1 MPFSVGRLAT
11 ALLVLFLTISVAWA
25 QGGSGAGVGA
35 GENEWSENAKMPFRI
50 KLSGV
55 INTQPEEQT
64 LQPGEQSLGV
74 VTLRVGT
81 YNETYQFEVVAAEAL
96 DNPRVSAGMILQQ
109 VHKYGVDFE
118 LAGPKDLLSKVGQAE
133 PGTPLTLIGLFRQ
146 YNRTL
151 ILQNVETIGTR
162 EQ

>member
-1 MPFSVGRLAT
+1 MPFSVARLAT
-11 ALLVLFLTISVAWA
+11 ALLVLLLTVAIAWA
-25 QGGSGAGVGA
+25 QGSGPGVGA
-35 GENEWSENAKMPFRI
+35 GENDWSENSKTPFRI

-64 LQPGEQSLGV
+64 LQPGEESLGV
-74 VTLRVGT
+74 VILRVGV
-81 YNETYQFEVVAAEAL
+81 YDETYQFEVVTAEAI
-96 DNPRVSAGMILQQ
+96 DNPRVSARMILQQ
-109 VHKYGVDFE
+109 VRKYGVDFD
-118 LAGPKDLLSKVGQAE
+118 LTGPKDLLSKVGQAE

>member
-1 MPFSVGRLAT
+1 MSLSFSRLAA
-11 ALLVLFLTISVAWA
+11 ALLVLLLTASVAWA
-25 QGGSGAGVGA
+25 PPLGLGVG
-35 GENEWSENAKMPFRI
+35 GDNEWSENAKTPFRI

-64 LQPGEQSLGV
+64 LQAGEQSLGV

-81 YNETYQFEVVAAEAL
+81 FNETYQFEIVTAEAL
-96 DNPRVSAGMILQQ
+96 DNPQVSAGMILQK

-118 LAGPKDLLSKVGQAE
+118 LTGPKDLLSKVGQAE
-133 PGTPLTLIGLFRQ
+133 PGTPLTLIGAYMQ

-151 ILQNVETIGTR
+151 VLQNVETIGTR

>member
-1 MPFSVGRLAT
+1 MSLSAGRLAT
-11 ALLVLFLTISVAWA
+11 ALLVLLLMTSIARA
-25 QGGSGAGVGA
+25 QGSGPGIGA
-35 GENEWSENAKMPFRI
+35 GENDWSENSKTPFRI
-50 KLSGV
+50 RLSGI

-64 LQPGEQSLGV
+64 LQAGEQSLGV
-74 VTLRVGT
+74 VILRAGA
-81 YNETYQFEVVAAEAL
+81 YNETYQFEVVKAEAI

-118 LAGPKDLLSKVGQAE
+118 LTGPKDLLSKVGQAE
-133 PGTPLTLIGLFRQ
+133 PGTPITLIGLFRQ